1 MKLRLYAL
9 YYSYITII
17 FKHNI
22 MGRPALDGAPINLQ
36 AIADMQNPPLSR
48 ERTRQIINKALR
60 ELRGN
65 KQVVD
70 SLMRYT
76 VS

>member
-1 MKLRLYAL
+1 MR
-9 YYSYITII
+9 
-17 FKHNI
+17 
-22 MGRPALDGAPINLQ
+22 RPALDGAPINLQ